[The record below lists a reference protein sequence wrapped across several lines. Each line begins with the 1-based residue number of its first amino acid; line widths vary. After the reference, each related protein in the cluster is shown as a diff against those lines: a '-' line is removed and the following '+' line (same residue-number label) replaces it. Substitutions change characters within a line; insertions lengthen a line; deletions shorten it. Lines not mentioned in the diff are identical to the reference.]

1 MFHIRDL
8 IVQFSENVTCMKN
21 WVVIDLPARMIL
33 SCGYST
39 LVDRAMLYYGFIE
52 AIRTPTTLKCSIS

>member
-39 LVDRAMLYYGFIE
+39 LVDRAMLYYGFILSL
-52 AIRTPTTLKCSIS
+52 IHI